1 MKKLITIVF
10 ILLSSLS
17 YSQTTNITTN
27 NILTVGMPFIRPEI
41 RDTANVVR
49 HYVDNLMPGKIDTG
63 VFNTSINSINS
74 NINLKST
81 KASVDS
87 VIIVLGSLASTSLLT
102 GYVTV
107 SKESADSNLLMVIYN
122 SLQARHIV
130 DSTSKSIALNTK
142 FNISDTIGH
151 WLSFYN
157 ETDPLF
163 DTKLATKSTSNL
175 VEGSNLYWTNIRG
188 DARYPLLSSSYNNP
202 SWITGLAQG
211 KISYTGTSL
220 QYIRGD
226 GSYTTL
232 PIIPT
237 LATVATSGIY
247 SDLSGTPTI
256 TTYSAGS
263 GITISSGSISN
274 TAQDAFTSKVW
285 SKSSLLSNSG
295 ILVIDTFSIASAN
308 PTITLNLP
316 TSTTIAKVLSV
327 TGYRA
332 GATISNSPQVCI
344 SGMTS
349 TSVTLIVS
357 QQNTNTLTLLGTT
370 LLSGTP
376 IVLVPDPTNIKIA
389 ISYITY

>member
-1 MKKLITIVF
+1 MKKLITIIF

-63 VFNTSINSINS
+63 VFNASINSINS

-81 KASVDS
+81 KTSVDS
-87 VIIVLGSLASTSLLT
+87 VIVVLGSLAPTSLLT
-102 GYVTV
+102 GYITV
-107 SKESADSNLLMVIYN
+107 SKESTDSNLLMAIYN
-122 SLQARHIV
+122 SLQARHIA
-130 DSTSKSIALNTK
+130 DSTSKSITLNTK
-142 FNISDTIGH
+142 FNISDTTGH

-175 VEGSNLYWTNIRG
+175 VEGSNLYWTNVRG
-188 DARYPLLSSSYNNP
+188 DIRYPLLSSSYNNP

-211 KISYTGTSL
+211 KINYTGTSL

-263 GITISSGSISN
+263 GITILSGSISN

-295 ILVIDTFSIASAN
+295 IFVVDTFSIASAN

-316 TSTTIAKVLSV
+316 TGTTIAKVLSV

-332 GATISNSPQVCI
+332 GATVSNSPQVCI